1 MQTTD
6 LAIQRRS
13 GDGLETIEV
22 QGELDLTNAA
32 GLEEALQT
40 TASAVVLDLGG
51 LAFIDSAGIRTIDLA
66 HRRLADEGK
75 QLLVVAP
82 PDSRAAWTFRVAGLA
97 DGYVFESVGLAAAVL
112 DGKP

>member
-1 MQTTD
+1 MQTAD
-6 LAIQRRS
+6 LAIERRKS
-13 GDGLETIEV
+13 DELETIEV

-32 GLEEALQT
+32 ELDEALQT

-66 HRRLADEGK
+66 HQRLADEGK
-75 QLLVVAP
+75 RMLVVAP
-82 PDSRAAWTFRVAGLA
+82 PGSRAAWTFRVAGFA
-97 DGYVFESVGLAAAVL
+97 DEYVFESVARAAAVV

>member
-6 LAIQRRS
+6 LAIQRR
-13 GDGLETIEV
+13 DDDRIETIEV

-32 GLEEALQT
+32 ELDEALQT

-66 HRRLADEGK
+66 YRRLAGEGK
-75 QLLVVAP
+75 RLLVVAP
-82 PDSRAAWTFRVAGLA
+82 TDSRAGWTFRVAGFA
-97 DGYVFESVGLAAAVL
+97 DEYVFESVALAAAVF